1 MVSERGNI
9 SIDQADGRLT
19 ELTQESEIDQL
30 RSAQILDQGS
40 LSRALDLALRGI
52 PLNDDANVYALIGTQ
67 KPQSLSSLRMLVH
80 HHLNAQSD
88 QIGLRVRDLV
98 LSGLDG
104 ARYMIPLN
112 IGWIAIS
119 QSKAIL
125 VTAQGEKKL
134 KLNHRTLRSLIG
146 SEVVDAIRLEPLLNL
161 ERLRSS
167 ESQLNKPDPWSRL
180 WSLLALER
188 PILRSLIV
196 YAVMLGAL
204 SLAVPI
210 SVQVLVN
217 TIAMGSLLQ
226 PLIILSVLLLGV
238 LTLSGSVYL
247 IEHYA
252 VELLQ
257 RRLFVR
263 VAEDLSRRLTALT
276 DESRDR
282 VRKGRL
288 THRFFEV
295 ITLQKSASKLLMDG
309 LSVALQT
316 LVGMTLLG
324 FYHPALLAF
333 DIVLIAA
340 LIVVLLLG
348 YGAVDSAVEES
359 AAKYKVAKCVEAI
372 VEGNI
377 DAEESVQL
385 ADTYTRTYLGARRTH
400 YRTLFRQLAGGVVIQ
415 VIALVSLLGLG
426 GWLVMKG
433 ELTLGQLVAAELV
446 VGAVGAS
453 FVKLGKMF
461 ESAYDLLASLDKLGG
476 LIDLPRKSA
485 DISSL
490 ETRAPHHSSPAS
502 ALAMA
507 GSIDR
512 VRKGTLWLEL
522 IAVLTAFLLLFSPWQ
537 QSVSGDG
544 RVIAFAPL
552 DRQQSVEAPIMGRV
566 VRWHVQEGSE
576 VKEGDPIAEIS
587 DNDPEILDRLNRE
600 RAAAQA
606 QVEAASLSI
615 SLTET
620 RITSEESARDST
632 LASARLKVKMAKD
645 RKLAAERSIDAA
657 KAAKKTAQ
665 LNLRRIKRLQK
676 KGLSS
681 KRDLELAELENQKSV
696 TGLERAK
703 AAMRAAV
710 AEVGSVSAEREK
722 LKSSTRASIDS
733 IRSSLEKLKADKAK
747 AEAELI
753 KVEVRLARQSQMQV
767 LAPRDGTIL
776 RLIAK
781 QGTEMVKAGDPL
793 VTLVPSTGVRAVEL
807 YIDGNDAP
815 LLDRG
820 REVRLQF
827 EGWPAVQFVGWPSVA
842 VGTFGGVVDFIDSH
856 GDESGRFRIVITPQ
870 EEQSWPEGRYL
881 KQGVRASG
889 WVLLNQVSLGYELW
903 RQFNG
908 FPPSLL
914 ESSVKTKL
922 NNQKRSSSKAK

>member
-1 MVSERGNI
+1 MTEQIREEDREKSG
-9 SIDQADGRLT
+9 QQ
-19 ELTQESEIDQL
+19 ELTSTSEQHAIPLYFDQSGL
-30 RSAQILDQGS
+30 A
-40 LSRALDLALRGI
+40 RALDLALSGI
-52 PLNDDANVYALIGTQ
+52 PRGEGANIYELVAIYERPSFHSLRALI
-67 KPQSLSSLRMLVH
+67 SE
-80 HHLNAQSD
+80 HLNADVD
-88 QIGLRVRDLV
+88 QIQLQVRDLI

-104 ARYMIPLN
+104 ARYLIPLN
-112 IGWIAIS
+112 IGWISIS

-125 VTAQGEKKL
+125 ITQQGEKRL
-134 KLNHRTLRSLIG
+134 KLNRRVLKSLLGRGI
-146 SEVVDAIRLEPLLNL
+146 VDVIRLEPLLNL
-161 ERLRSS
+161 ERLRSTDENS
-167 ESQLNKPDPWSRL
+167 TGVDPWYRL
-180 WSLLALER
+180 WNLLALEK

-196 YAVMLGAL
+196 YAVMLGAM
-204 SLAVPI
+204 SLAVPV

-226 PLIILSVLLLGV
+226 PLIILSVLLLGA
-238 LTLSGSVYL
+238 LTLSGSIYL

-263 VAEDLSRRLTALT
+263 VAEDLSRRLVELT
-276 DESRDR
+276 DEARER
-282 VRKGRL
+282 VLQGRL

-309 LSVALQT
+309 VSVALQT

-333 DIVLIAA
+333 DFVLIVA
-340 LIVVLLLG
+340 LVGVLFLG
-348 YGAVDSAVEES
+348 YGAVESAVDES
-359 AAKYKVAKCVEAI
+359 AAKYKVAQCIEAI
-372 VEGNI
+372 AAGELDSHASI
-377 DAEESVQL
+377 RL
-385 ADTYTRTYLGARRTH
+385 ADIHTRTYLGARRTH
-400 YRTLFRQLAGGVVIQ
+400 YRTLFRQLTGGVLIQ
-415 VIALVSLLGLG
+415 VVALVSLLGLG

-446 VGAVGAS
+446 VGSVGAS

-476 LIDLPRKSA
+476 LIDLPKRA
-485 DISSL
+485 IDHTSS
-490 ETRAPHHSSPAS
+490 EREVSIGQRPAS

-512 VRKGTLWLEL
+512 VRRGTFWLEV
-522 IAVLTAFLLLFSPWQ
+522 IAVLTGVLLLFSPWQ
-537 QSVSGDG
+537 QSVTGDG
-544 RVIAFAPL
+544 RVIAYAPL
-552 DRQQSVEAPIMGRV
+552 DRQQSVEAPLMGRV
-566 VRWHVQEGSE
+566 VKWHVQEGSE
-576 VKEGDPIAEIS
+576 VKEGDVIAEIS

-600 RAAAQA
+600 RAASQA
-606 QVEAASLSI
+606 QVDAASLSI
-615 SLTET
+615 TLTEA
-620 RITSEESARDST
+620 RITSEESAREST

-645 RKLAAERSIDAA
+645 RKLAAERSVDAA

-665 LNLRRIKRLQK
+665 LNLRRVKRLQK

-681 KRDLELAELENQKSV
+681 RRDLELAELESQKAV
-696 TGLERAK
+696 TGLERAR
-703 AAMRAAV
+703 AAMRAAI
-710 AEVGSVSAEREK
+710 AEVGSVSAERDK
-722 LKSSTRASIDS
+722 LVSSTRASVDS
-733 IRSSLEKLKADKAK
+733 IRSSLEKLKAERAK

-793 VTLVPSTGVRAVEL
+793 VTLVPNTGVRAVEL
-807 YIDGNDAP
+807 FVDGNDAP

-856 GDESGRFRIVITPQ
+856 GDERGRFRVVITPQ
-870 EEQSWPEGRYL
+870 DDQHWPEGRYL
-881 KQGVRASG
+881 RQGVRASG

-908 FPPSLL
+908 FPPSLR
-914 ESSVKTKL
+914 ESGDDTGSPK
-922 NNQKRSSSKAK
+922 KAQTAGTGK